1 MCSSTLSV
9 NCEKVAKDTVEKILC
24 RTQFRSG
31 HMSVICARLGSKGK
45 AGVQRGRETAG
56 VPSFLPTAVGTA
68 SSPRRVPRRSRHP
81 QAAHPSLR
89 FSENS
94 PPRQGEHA
102 YAVRA
107 PRLSGAGK
115 SCRPL
120 GRTCLR
126 SSCAP
131 VNRCRKRVPP
141 RMDEPPARFVHL
153 VKRAPC
159 KSKFPKENPHAI
171 G

>member
-1 MCSSTLSV
+1 MVTRLPFPFFGA
-9 NCEKVAKDTVEKILC
+9 VAAFWFAPDYLTRERQEFKEEGHSFNP
-24 RTQFRSG
+24 RT
-31 HMSVICARLGSKGK
+31 AREQCLASYG
-45 AGVQRGRETAG
+45 QTAG
-56 VPSFLPTAVGTA
+56 VPFSLP
-68 SSPRRVPRRSRHP
+68 PRRAPRRSRHP